1 MSVFL
6 LSMIL
11 LMLLLLMISLN
22 SAVPVLLERL
32 LTIRLENKP
41 SKTKKVRI
49 LPSRPMEIFSKGL
62 THDIWSKIGI
72 FVFACF

>member
-6 LSMIL
+6 LSMFL

-41 SKTKKVRI
+41 S
-49 LPSRPMEIFSKGL
+49 
-62 THDIWSKIGI
+62 
-72 FVFACF
+72 